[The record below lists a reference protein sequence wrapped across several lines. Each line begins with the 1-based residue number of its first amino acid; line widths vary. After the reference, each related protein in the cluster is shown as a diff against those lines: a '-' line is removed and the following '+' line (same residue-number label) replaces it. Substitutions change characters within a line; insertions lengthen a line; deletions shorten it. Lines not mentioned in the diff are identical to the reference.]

1 MKKIFYLALM
11 AIATLGF
18 TACSDDYED
27 ATSVHQ
33 YGENE
38 NPPLKGSDADMV
50 SASVRMNQANAGTE
64 TVTVDLTDYADK
76 IQTQLG
82 MSLDQAIA
90 GLNDG
95 SVRFL
100 PINPTRRTWDKT
112 PANAGENTWK
122 MSASGIVTDDDD
134 QAYCTVQFVPS
145 AKQLKI
151 TLTQNAEAGIIPVTT
166 GFVKTEDSAYP
177 TNFRC
182 QTLVTVTDASVVDV
196 AITVPKGGYATAA
209 FNFADVADNIKFAF
223 GLSDLSTFAT
233 DIDTSN
239 PKYDIYMMSSTGTLY
254 GGPGEYT
261 ANGAGYWLNQNL
273 DIVTWGKDGYALFIE
288 PDVYD
293 YDAEA
298 YRTDGG
304 GLNIG
309 RLDNDNPASGTVI
322 NASLVIKPVDTSN
335 TKTLTLN
342 FAITFE

>member
-1 MKKIFYLALM
+1 MT
-11 AIATLGF
+11 IATLGF

-38 NPPLKGSDADMV
+38 NPPLKGSDADMP
-50 SASVRMNQANAGTE
+50 SASVRMSQANAGTE
-64 TVTVDLTDYADK
+64 TATVDLTDYADK
-76 IQTQLG
+76 VQEQLG
-82 MSLDQAIA
+82 MTLDQAIA

-100 PINPTRRTWDKT
+100 LINPNRRTWDKT

-122 MSASGIVTDDDD
+122 VSASGIVTNVDSL
-134 QAYCTVQFVPS
+134 AFATVQFVPS
-145 AKQLKI
+145 TKQLHI
-151 TLTQNAEAGIIPVTT
+151 TLTKNATAGIIPVTV
-166 GFVKTEDSAYP
+166 GFVKTDDSAYS

-196 AITVPKGGYATAA
+196 EISVPKGGYATAA
-209 FNFADVADNIKFAF
+209 FNFADVADNIKYAF
-223 GLSDLSTFAT
+223 GLSDLTSFAE

-239 PKYDIYMMSSTGTLY
+239 PKYDIYLMSSTGTLY
-254 GGPGEYT
+254 GGPDTYT

-273 DIVTWGKDGYALFIE
+273 DIVSWGSDGYALFIE
-288 PDVYD
+288 PDVWNYD
-293 YDAEA
+293 TEA

-322 NASLVIKPVDTSN
+322 NASLVIKPTDTSN